1 MYMSLLFEIKNLY
14 KFKLDDMT
22 MEDILPAGNIA
33 HAQVWSQYTGFLYYV
48 LPGR

>member
-1 MYMSLLFEIKNLY
+1 
-14 KFKLDDMT
+14 

-48 LPGR
+48 LPGRYIYIHKYTCKGLLI